1 MGIKLAQVTFD
12 CADPPGLARFWS
24 GVVGGSVAEGA
35 NQHVALVPGG
45 EGVPTMLFLRV
56 PEAKTAKNRVH
67 LDLGTPDLEAETA
80 RVLAL
85 GATHVHDKQE
95 WGVTWA
101 TFLDPEGNE
110 FCVGLHPELF
120 E

>member
-12 CADPPGLARFWS
+12 CADPPGLARFWAD
-24 GVVGGSVAEGA
+24 VVGGSVAKGA
-35 NQHVALVPGG
+35 NEQLALVRGG
-45 EGVPTMLFLRV
+45 DVPTLLFLRV

-67 LDLGTPDLEAETA
+67 LDLGTADLETERA
-80 RVLAL
+80 RLLAL
-85 GATHVHDKQE
+85 GASHVHDKEE
-95 WGVTWA
+95 WGFTWA

-110 FCVGLHPELF
+110 FCVGLHTELF